1 MEGWFNMS
9 DVNVKLVSQGEPK
22 LQEQKP
28 SSYLLNVEV
37 LNDLKHAIQEAK
49 DTRSSDAKE
58 NQK

>member
-22 LQEQKP
+22 LQEYKP

-49 DTRSSDAKE
+49 DTKSSAAKAD
-58 NQK
+58 QK